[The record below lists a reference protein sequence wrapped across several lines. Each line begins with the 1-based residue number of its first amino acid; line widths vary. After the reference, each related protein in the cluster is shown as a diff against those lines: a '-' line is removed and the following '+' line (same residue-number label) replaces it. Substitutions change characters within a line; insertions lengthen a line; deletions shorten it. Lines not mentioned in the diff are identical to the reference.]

1 MLLSKDGIRR
11 ISKTKLFESCAPY
24 LGDGAR
30 ALMHGLL
37 DYVLGAAAHSAV
49 LEIVR
54 LLAAE
59 LSARRNRV
67 VLAATPANL
76 REKLLY

>member
-1 MLLSKDGIRR
+1 MTLVNKGFRR
-11 ISKTKLFESCAPY
+11 IWKRKLFETCAPY
-24 LGDGAR
+24 LSDGAW
-30 ALMHGLL
+30 ALLHGLL
-37 DYVLGAAAHSAV
+37 DYVLGAAVHSAV

-67 VLAATPANL
+67 ILAATPSHL